1 MDEKITTEKLESY
14 FDGGLAQL
22 LGWRILGGL
31 LTLITIGI
39 AFPWAKCMICR
50 WETKHTVIEGKRLVF
65 DGTGG
70 QLFGH
75 YIKWVLLTI
84 ITIGIYSFWL
94 SIKLKKWVAKH
105 TFFEE

>member
-1 MDEKITTEKLESY
+1 MDEKITTEKPESY

-94 SIKLKKWVAKH
+94 SIKMKKWVAKH